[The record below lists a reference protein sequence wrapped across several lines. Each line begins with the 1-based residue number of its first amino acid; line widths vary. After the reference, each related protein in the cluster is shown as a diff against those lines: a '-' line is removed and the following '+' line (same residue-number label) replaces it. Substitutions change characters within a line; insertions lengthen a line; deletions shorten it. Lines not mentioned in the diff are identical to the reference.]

1 VGIHARMAGMSVMF
15 GAVVLSTPD
24 PVELAAFYREL
35 LGWVTV
41 AEEPDWVRLRD
52 PERERPG
59 LSFQLEPGDVPPT
72 WPASDGGV
80 QMQAHL
86 DLLVDDLDVEVARA
100 TALGAVAE
108 THQPSEGVRVLRDPH
123 GHVFCLF
130 LPGA

>member
-1 VGIHARMAGMSVMF
+1 MAGMSVTF

-24 PVELAAFYREL
+24 PVELATFYREL

-72 WPASDGGV
+72 WPARDGGV
-80 QMQAHL
+80 QLQAHL
-86 DLLVDDLDVEVARA
+86 DLLVDDLDAEVARA
-100 TALGAVAE
+100 TALGAVVE
-108 THQPSEGVRVLRDPH
+108 THQPNEGVRVMRDPH

-130 LPGA
+130 LPGS